1 MSTWRDSLLPA
12 SFRGIGFFIE
22 KAVVPVGR
30 KGQLHEFPQRDEP
43 YFESL
48 GKQSQ
53 VHTLTAFIVGRD
65 CFEQR
70 DKLLQ
75 ALEEEGAGELVHPWL
90 GRVQVQVGECSI
102 THNLAEGGIVRLELK
117 FYPANPLKFP
127 VSTLNTRRLLLG
139 ASESLLDSAL
149 RRYRLVMATVDA
161 VRINIQA
168 LRSAL
173 SGVFATLQR
182 QFAPFMTI
190 YSDVTALV
198 HSLVNAPLTVST
210 LFTTFFAS
218 FDGDSRRSRRAN
230 GTSVI
235 GGGIKGTGGGS
246 SFEGSSGS
254 SSSSNSGG
262 GSANGSIGSG
272 TSTSPALGAGGSGVS
287 TNLASGSGK
296 GTSTSTAS
304 RSGSNGGVSSVET
317 VDYRSVISEATQQ
330 AEAVSSINLVNQS
343 SGQDTGV
350 TAQATANLVQDA
362 LLVKVAR
369 IVASMPVAT
378 TVTPLTVVPSL
389 DQQVTQALQRVDV
402 PVADDVIELRDT
414 LSSAIWEASLKADP
428 EHYLALN
435 TVRQALIRHL
445 NAVAA
450 SGVRLVDMKVSEP
463 LPALVL
469 AYRRFGDASRALEIV
484 QRNRLAHPGFVP
496 PGTLKIAQE

>member
-12 SFRGIGFFIE
+12 SFRGVGFFIE

-75 ALEEEGAGELVHPWL
+75 ALEQEGAGELVHPWL
-90 GRVQVQVGECSI
+90 GRMPVQVGQCSV
-102 THNLAEGGIVRLELK
+102 THTLSEGGLVKLDLM

-127 VSTLNTRRLLLG
+127 VSTLNTRRQLLG

-149 RRYRLVMATVDA
+149 RRYRSVMATVDA

-173 SGVFATLQR
+173 SGVFATIQR

-210 LFTTFFAS
+210 LFSTFFAS
-218 FDGDSRRSRRAN
+218 FDGDRRRSGRTDGSSNIGGASI
-230 GTSVI
+230 GTSAGSAV
-235 GGGIKGTGGGS
+235 GGS
-246 SFEGSSGS
+246 
-254 SSSSNSGG
+254 SGG
-262 GSANGSIGSG
+262 GSASGSG
-272 TSTSPALGAGGSGVS
+272 GSASGSNVSGASSGS
-287 TNLASGSGK
+287 ASGSG
-296 GTSTSTAS
+296 STSTRQAS
-304 RSGSNGGVSSVET
+304 RTAINGGGSSVET
-317 VDYRSVISEATQQ
+317 VPYRSVISEATQQ
-330 AEAVSSINLVNQS
+330 AEAVSSINLVNQG
-343 SGQDTGV
+343 SGLDTGV

-369 IVASMPVAT
+369 IVASMPVAAK
-378 TVTPLTVVPSL
+378 VTPLTVVPSL

-435 TVRQALIRHL
+435 TLRQALVRHL

-450 SGVRLVDMKVSEP
+450 SGVRLVDMQVSEP

-469 AYRRFGDASRALEIV
+469 AYRRFGDASRGQEIV

>member
-12 SFRGIGFFIE
+12 SFRGVGFFIE

-30 KGQLHEFPQRDEP
+30 KGQLHEYPQRDEP

-48 GKQSQ
+48 GKQAQ

-70 DKLLQ
+70 DNLLQ
-75 ALEEEGAGELVHPWL
+75 ALEKDGAGELVHPWL
-90 GRVQVQVGECSI
+90 GRMQVQVGQCSV
-102 THNLAEGGIVRLELK
+102 THTLTEGGMVRLDLV

-127 VSTLNTRRLLLG
+127 VSTLNTRRQLLG

-149 RRYRLVMATVDA
+149 RRYRSVMAVVDA
-161 VRINIQA
+161 VRINVQA

-173 SGVFATLQR
+173 SGVFATIQR
-182 QFAPFMTI
+182 QFAPFMAI

-230 GTSVI
+230 GSSSV
-235 GGGIKGTGGGS
+235 GGASTTTGSGSSVGGGS
-246 SFEGSSGS
+246 GGSSGGSSGS
-254 SSSSNSGG
+254 STSISLASSS
-262 GSANGSIGSG
+262 GSS
-272 TSTSPALGAGGSGVS
+272 
-287 TNLASGSGK
+287 SGS
-296 GTSTSTAS
+296 SDL
-304 RSGSNGGVSSVET
+304 ET
-317 VDYRSVISEATQQ
+317 VPYRSVISEATQQ
-330 AEAVSSINLVNQS
+330 AQAVSGINLV
-343 SGQDTGV
+343 GQGGGLDTGLA
-350 TAQATANLVQDA
+350 AQAIANLVQDA
-362 LLVKVAR
+362 LLVKVAK

-378 TVTPLTVVPSL
+378 TVAPLTVVPSL
-389 DQQVTQALQRVDV
+389 DQQRVQALQRVDV

-414 LSSAIWEASLKADP
+414 LSSAIWKASLKADP
-428 EHYLALN
+428 DHYLALN
-435 TVRQALIRHL
+435 TLRQALIRHL

-469 AYRRFGDASRALEIV
+469 AYRRFGDASRSLEIV

>member
-12 SFRGIGFFIE
+12 SFRGVGFFIE

-48 GKQSQ
+48 GKQAQ

-65 CFEQR
+65 CFEKR
-70 DKLLQ
+70 DNLLE
-75 ALEEEGAGELVHPWL
+75 ALEKDGAGELVHPWL
-90 GRVQVQVGECSI
+90 GRMQVQVGQCSV
-102 THNLAEGGIVRLELK
+102 THTLIEGGMVRLDLV

-127 VSTLNTRRLLLG
+127 VSTLNTRRQLLG
-139 ASESLLDSAL
+139 ASASLLDSAL
-149 RRYRLVMATVDA
+149 RRYRSVMAVVDA
-161 VRINIQA
+161 VRINVQA

-173 SGVFATLQR
+173 SGVFATIQR
-182 QFAPFMTI
+182 QFAPFMAI

-230 GTSVI
+230 GSSSVS
-235 GGGIKGTGGGS
+235 GASTTTGSSSSVGGGS
-246 SFEGSSGS
+246 GGSSGGSSGS
-254 SSSSNSGG
+254 GSGSSTSISLASSSGSSGG
-262 GSANGSIGSG
+262 
-272 TSTSPALGAGGSGVS
+272 
-287 TNLASGSGK
+287 
-296 GTSTSTAS
+296 
-304 RSGSNGGVSSVET
+304 SSDLET
-317 VDYRSVISEATQQ
+317 VPYRSVISEATQQ
-330 AEAVSSINLVNQS
+330 AQAVSGINLVGQG
-343 SGQDTGV
+343 SGLDTGL
-350 TAQATANLVQDA
+350 TAQAIANLVQDA

-378 TVTPLTVVPSL
+378 TVAPLTVVPSL
-389 DQQVTQALQRVDV
+389 DQQRVQALQRVDV

-428 EHYLALN
+428 DHYLALN
-435 TVRQALIRHL
+435 TLRQALIRHL

-469 AYRRFGDASRALEIV
+469 AYRRFCDASRSLEIV

>member
-12 SFRGIGFFIE
+12 SFRGVGFFIE
-22 KAVVPVGR
+22 KAVVPAGR

-48 GKQSQ
+48 GKQSK
-53 VHTLTAFIVGRD
+53 VHTLTGFIVGPD

-70 DKLLQ
+70 DRLLQ
-75 ALEEEGAGELVHPWL
+75 ALEQEGAGELVHPWL
-90 GRVQVQVGECSI
+90 GRVQVQVGECGV
-102 THNLAEGGIVRLELK
+102 THNLSEGGLVRLDLK

-127 VSTLNTRRLLLG
+127 VSTLNTRRQLLG

-149 RRYRLVMATVDA
+149 RRYRSVMATVDA

-173 SGVFATLQR
+173 SGVFATIQR
-182 QFAPFMTI
+182 QFTPFMTI

-218 FDGDSRRSRRAN
+218 FDGDSRRARRAN
-230 GTSVI
+230 GTSSI
-235 GGGIKGTGGGS
+235 GGASTGTNAGSGSGSSTGGGS
-246 SFEGSSGS
+246 GSGS
-254 SSSSNSGG
+254 
-262 GSANGSIGSG
+262 
-272 TSTSPALGAGGSGVS
+272 
-287 TNLASGSGK
+287 ASGSN
-296 GTSTSTAS
+296 GTAAS
-304 RSGSNGGVSSVET
+304 SVAARSGSNGGVSSVET

-330 AEAVSSINLVNQS
+330 AEAVSGINLVSQS
-343 SGQDTGV
+343 SGLDTGV
-350 TAQATANLVQDA
+350 TAQAAANLVQDA
-362 LLVKVAR
+362 LLVKVAK

-435 TVRQALIRHL
+435 TLRQALIRHL

-469 AYRRFGDASRALEIV
+469 AYRRFGDASRALEMV

>member
-12 SFRGIGFFIE
+12 SFRGVGFFIE
-22 KAVVPVGR
+22 KAVVPAGR

-48 GKQSQ
+48 GKQSK
-53 VHTLTAFIVGRD
+53 VHTLTGFIVGPD

-70 DKLLQ
+70 DRLLQ
-75 ALEEEGAGELVHPWL
+75 ALEQEGAGELVHPWL
-90 GRVQVQVGECSI
+90 GRVQVQVGECGV
-102 THNLAEGGIVRLELK
+102 THNLSEGGLVRLDLK

-127 VSTLNTRRLLLG
+127 VSTLNTRRQLLG

-149 RRYRLVMATVDA
+149 RRYRSVMATVDA

-173 SGVFATLQR
+173 SGVFATIQR
-182 QFAPFMTI
+182 QFTPFMTI

-218 FDGDSRRSRRAN
+218 FDGDSRRARRAN
-230 GTSVI
+230 GTSSI
-235 GGGIKGTGGGS
+235 GGASTGTNAGSGSGSSTGGGS
-246 SFEGSSGS
+246 GSGS
-254 SSSSNSGG
+254 
-262 GSANGSIGSG
+262 
-272 TSTSPALGAGGSGVS
+272 
-287 TNLASGSGK
+287 ASGSN
-296 GTSTSTAS
+296 GTAAS
-304 RSGSNGGVSSVET
+304 SAAARSGSNGGVSSVET

-330 AEAVSSINLVNQS
+330 AEAVSGINLVSQS
-343 SGQDTGV
+343 SGLDTGV
-350 TAQATANLVQDA
+350 TAQAAANLVQDA
-362 LLVKVAR
+362 LLVKVAK

-389 DQQVTQALQRVDV
+389 DQQVTQALQLVDV

-435 TVRQALIRHL
+435 TLRQALIRHL

-450 SGVRLVDMKVSEP
+450 SGVRLVDMKVSES

-469 AYRRFGDASRALEIV
+469 AYRRFGDASRAQEMV

>member
-12 SFRGIGFFIE
+12 SFRGVGFFIE
-22 KAVVPVGR
+22 KAVVPAGR

-48 GKQSQ
+48 GKQSK
-53 VHTLTAFIVGRD
+53 VHTLTGFIVGPD

-70 DKLLQ
+70 DRLLQ
-75 ALEEEGAGELVHPWL
+75 ALEQEGAGELVHPWL
-90 GRVQVQVGECSI
+90 GRVQVQVGECGV
-102 THNLAEGGIVRLELK
+102 THNLSEGGLVRLDLK

-127 VSTLNTRRLLLG
+127 VSTLNTRRQLLG

-149 RRYRLVMATVDA
+149 RRYRSVMATVDA

-173 SGVFATLQR
+173 SGVFATIQR
-182 QFAPFMTI
+182 QFTPFMTI

-218 FDGDSRRSRRAN
+218 FDGDSRRARRAN
-230 GTSVI
+230 CTSSI
-235 GGGIKGTGGGS
+235 GGASTGTNAGSGSGSSTGGGS
-246 SFEGSSGS
+246 GSGS
-254 SSSSNSGG
+254 
-262 GSANGSIGSG
+262 
-272 TSTSPALGAGGSGVS
+272 
-287 TNLASGSGK
+287 ASGSN
-296 GTSTSTAS
+296 GTAAS
-304 RSGSNGGVSSVET
+304 SAAARSGSNGGVSSVET

-330 AEAVSSINLVNQS
+330 AEAVSGINLVSQS
-343 SGQDTGV
+343 SGLDTGV
-350 TAQATANLVQDA
+350 TAQAAANLVQDA
-362 LLVKVAR
+362 LLVKVAK

-378 TVTPLTVVPSL
+378 TVMPLTVVPSL

-435 TVRQALIRHL
+435 TLRQALIRHL

-450 SGVRLVDMKVSEP
+450 SGVRLVDMKVSES

-469 AYRRFGDASRALEIV
+469 AYRRFGDASRAQEMV

-496 PGTLKIAQE
+496 PGALKIAQE

>member
-12 SFRGIGFFIE
+12 SFRGVGFFIE
-22 KAVVPVGR
+22 KAVVPAGR

-48 GKQSQ
+48 GKQSK
-53 VHTLTAFIVGRD
+53 VHTLTGFIVGPD

-75 ALEEEGAGELVHPWL
+75 ALEQEGAGELVHPWL
-90 GRVQVQVGECSI
+90 GRVQVQVGECGV
-102 THNLAEGGIVRLELK
+102 THNLSEGGLVRLDLK

-127 VSTLNTRRLLLG
+127 VSTLNTRRQLLG

-149 RRYRLVMATVDA
+149 RRYRSVMATVDA

-173 SGVFATLQR
+173 SGVFATIQR
-182 QFAPFMTI
+182 QFTPFMTI

-218 FDGDSRRSRRAN
+218 FDGDSLRARRAN
-230 GTSVI
+230 GTSSI
-235 GGGIKGTGGGS
+235 GGASTGAGSGSSTGGGS
-246 SFEGSSGS
+246 G
-254 SSSSNSGG
+254 
-262 GSANGSIGSG
+262 NGS
-272 TSTSPALGAGGSGVS
+272 
-287 TNLASGSGK
+287 ASGSN
-296 GTSTSTAS
+296 GTAAS
-304 RSGSNGGVSSVET
+304 SAAARSGSNGGVSSVET

-330 AEAVSSINLVNQS
+330 AEAVSGINLVSQG
-343 SGQDTGV
+343 SGLDTGV
-350 TAQATANLVQDA
+350 TAQAAANLVQDA
-362 LLVKVAR
+362 LLVKVAK

-435 TVRQALIRHL
+435 TLRQALIRHL

-450 SGVRLVDMKVSEP
+450 SGVRLVDLKVSEP

-469 AYRRFGDASRALEIV
+469 AYRRFGDASRAQEMV

>member
-12 SFRGIGFFIE
+12 SFRGVGFFIE

-48 GKQSQ
+48 GKQAQ

-65 CFEQR
+65 CFEKR
-70 DKLLQ
+70 DNLLE
-75 ALEEEGAGELVHPWL
+75 ALEKDGAGELVHPWL
-90 GRVQVQVGECSI
+90 GRMQVQVGQCSV
-102 THNLAEGGIVRLELK
+102 THTLIEGGMVRLDLV

-127 VSTLNTRRLLLG
+127 VLTLNTRRQLLG
-139 ASESLLDSAL
+139 ASASLLDSAL
-149 RRYRLVMATVDA
+149 RRYRSVMAVVDA
-161 VRINIQA
+161 VRINVQA

-173 SGVFATLQR
+173 SGVFATIQR
-182 QFAPFMTI
+182 QFAPFMAI

-230 GTSVI
+230 GSSSVS
-235 GGGIKGTGGGS
+235 GASTTTGSSSSVGGGS
-246 SFEGSSGS
+246 GGSSGGSSGS
-254 SSSSNSGG
+254 GSGSSTSISLASSSGSSGG
-262 GSANGSIGSG
+262 
-272 TSTSPALGAGGSGVS
+272 
-287 TNLASGSGK
+287 
-296 GTSTSTAS
+296 
-304 RSGSNGGVSSVET
+304 SSDLET
-317 VDYRSVISEATQQ
+317 VPYRSVISEATQQ
-330 AEAVSSINLVNQS
+330 AQAVSSINLVGQG
-343 SGQDTGV
+343 SGLDTGL
-350 TAQATANLVQDA
+350 TAQAIANLVQDA

-378 TVTPLTVVPSL
+378 TVAPLTVVPSL
-389 DQQVTQALQRVDV
+389 DQQRVQALQRVDV

-428 EHYLALN
+428 DHYLALN
-435 TVRQALIRHL
+435 TLRQALIRHL

-469 AYRRFGDASRALEIV
+469 AYRRFCDASRSLEIV

>member
-12 SFRGIGFFIE
+12 SFRGVGFFIE
-22 KAVVPVGR
+22 KAVVPAGR

-48 GKQSQ
+48 GKQSK
-53 VHTLTAFIVGRD
+53 VHTLTGFIVGPD

-70 DKLLQ
+70 DRLLQ
-75 ALEEEGAGELVHPWL
+75 ALEQEGAGELVHPWL
-90 GRVQVQVGECSI
+90 GRVQVQVGECGV
-102 THNLAEGGIVRLELK
+102 THNLSEGGLVRLDLK

-127 VSTLNTRRLLLG
+127 VSTLNTRRQLLG

-149 RRYRLVMATVDA
+149 RRYRSVMATVDA

-173 SGVFATLQR
+173 SGVFATIQR
-182 QFAPFMTI
+182 QFTPFMTI

-218 FDGDSRRSRRAN
+218 FDGDSRRARRAN
-230 GTSVI
+230 GTSSI
-235 GGGIKGTGGGS
+235 GGASTGTSTGSGSGSSTGGGS
-246 SFEGSSGS
+246 GSGS
-254 SSSSNSGG
+254 
-262 GSANGSIGSG
+262 
-272 TSTSPALGAGGSGVS
+272 
-287 TNLASGSGK
+287 ASGSN
-296 GTSTSTAS
+296 GTAAS
-304 RSGSNGGVSSVET
+304 SAAARSGSNGGVSSVET

-330 AEAVSSINLVNQS
+330 AEAVSGINLVSQS
-343 SGQDTGV
+343 SGLDTGV
-350 TAQATANLVQDA
+350 TAQAAANLVQDA
-362 LLVKVAR
+362 LLVKVAK

-435 TVRQALIRHL
+435 TLRQALIRHL

-469 AYRRFGDASRALEIV
+469 AYRRFGDASRAQEMV

>member
-12 SFRGIGFFIE
+12 SFRGVGFFIE
-22 KAVVPVGR
+22 KAVVPAGR

-48 GKQSQ
+48 GKQSK
-53 VHTLTAFIVGRD
+53 VHTLTGFIVGPD

-75 ALEEEGAGELVHPWL
+75 ALEQEGAGELVHPWL
-90 GRVQVQVGECSI
+90 GRVQVQVGECGV
-102 THNLAEGGIVRLELK
+102 THNLSEGGLVRLDLK

-127 VSTLNTRRLLLG
+127 VSTLNTRRQLLG

-149 RRYRLVMATVDA
+149 RRYRSVMATVDA

-173 SGVFATLQR
+173 SGVFATIQR
-182 QFAPFMTI
+182 QFTPFMTI

-218 FDGDSRRSRRAN
+218 FDGDSRRARRAN
-230 GTSVI
+230 GTSSI
-235 GGGIKGTGGGS
+235 GGASTGAGSGSSTGGGS
-246 SFEGSSGS
+246 G
-254 SSSSNSGG
+254 
-262 GSANGSIGSG
+262 NGS
-272 TSTSPALGAGGSGVS
+272 
-287 TNLASGSGK
+287 ASGSN
-296 GTSTSTAS
+296 GTAAS
-304 RSGSNGGVSSVET
+304 SAAARSGSNGGVSSVET

-330 AEAVSSINLVNQS
+330 AEAVSGINLVSQG
-343 SGQDTGV
+343 SGLDTGV
-350 TAQATANLVQDA
+350 TAQAAANLVQDA
-362 LLVKVAR
+362 LLVKVAK

-378 TVTPLTVVPSL
+378 TVMPLTVVPSL

-435 TVRQALIRHL
+435 TLRQALIRHL

-450 SGVRLVDMKVSEP
+450 SGVRLVDLKVSEP

-469 AYRRFGDASRALEIV
+469 AYRRFGDASRAQEMV

>member
-12 SFRGIGFFIE
+12 SFRGVGFFIE
-22 KAVVPVGR
+22 KAVVPAGR

-48 GKQSQ
+48 GKQSK
-53 VHTLTAFIVGRD
+53 VHTLTGFIVGPD

-75 ALEEEGAGELVHPWL
+75 ALEQEGAGELVHPWL
-90 GRVQVQVGECSI
+90 GRVQVQVGECGV
-102 THNLAEGGIVRLELK
+102 THNLSEGGLVRLDLK

-127 VSTLNTRRLLLG
+127 VSTLNTRRQLLG
-139 ASESLLDSAL
+139 ASESLLGSAL
-149 RRYRLVMATVDA
+149 RRYRSVMATVDA

-173 SGVFATLQR
+173 SGVFATIQR
-182 QFAPFMTI
+182 QFTPFMTI

-210 LFTTFFAS
+210 LFSTFFAS
-218 FDGDSRRSRRAN
+218 FDGDSRRARRAN
-230 GTSVI
+230 GTSSI
-235 GGGIKGTGGGS
+235 GGASTGTDAGSGPGNSPGGGS
-246 SFEGSSGS
+246 G
-254 SSSSNSGG
+254 
-262 GSANGSIGSG
+262 NGS
-272 TSTSPALGAGGSGVS
+272 
-287 TNLASGSGK
+287 ASGSN
-296 GTSTSTAS
+296 GTAAS
-304 RSGSNGGVSSVET
+304 SAAARSGSNGGVSSVET

-330 AEAVSSINLVNQS
+330 AEAVSGINLVSQS
-343 SGQDTGV
+343 SGLDTGV
-350 TAQATANLVQDA
+350 TAQAAANLVQDA
-362 LLVKVAR
+362 LLVKVAK

-378 TVTPLTVVPSL
+378 TVMPLTVVPSL

-435 TVRQALIRHL
+435 TLRQALIRHL

-450 SGVRLVDMKVSEP
+450 SGVRLVDLKVSEP

-469 AYRRFGDASRALEIV
+469 AYRRFGDASRAQEMV

>member
-1 MSTWRDSLLPA
+1 MMSTWRDSLLPA
-12 SFRGIGFFIE
+12 SFRGVGFFIE

-30 KGQLHEFPQRDEP
+30 KGQLHEYPQRDEP

-48 GKQSQ
+48 GKQAQ

-70 DKLLQ
+70 DNLLQ
-75 ALEEEGAGELVHPWL
+75 ALEKDGAGELVHPWL
-90 GRVQVQVGECSI
+90 GRMQVQVGQCSV
-102 THNLAEGGIVRLELK
+102 THTLTEGGMVRLDLV

-127 VSTLNTRRLLLG
+127 VSTLNTRRQLLG

-149 RRYRLVMATVDA
+149 RRYRSVMAVVDA
-161 VRINIQA
+161 VRINVQA

-173 SGVFATLQR
+173 SGLFATIQR
-182 QFAPFMTI
+182 QFAPFMAI

-230 GTSVI
+230 GSSSV
-235 GGGIKGTGGGS
+235 GGASTTTGSGSSVGGGS
-246 SFEGSSGS
+246 GGSSGGSSGS
-254 SSSSNSGG
+254 STSISLASSS
-262 GSANGSIGSG
+262 GSS
-272 TSTSPALGAGGSGVS
+272 
-287 TNLASGSGK
+287 SGS
-296 GTSTSTAS
+296 SDL
-304 RSGSNGGVSSVET
+304 ET
-317 VDYRSVISEATQQ
+317 VPYRSVISEATQQ
-330 AEAVSSINLVNQS
+330 AQAVSGINLVGQG
-343 SGQDTGV
+343 SGLDTGLA
-350 TAQATANLVQDA
+350 AQAIANLVQDA
-362 LLVKVAR
+362 LLVKVAK

-378 TVTPLTVVPSL
+378 TVAPLTVVPSL
-389 DQQVTQALQRVDV
+389 DQQRVQALQRVDV

-428 EHYLALN
+428 DHYLALN
-435 TVRQALIRHL
+435 TLRQALIRHL

-469 AYRRFGDASRALEIV
+469 AYRRFGDASRSLEIV

>member
-12 SFRGIGFFIE
+12 SFRGVGFFIE
-22 KAVVPVGR
+22 KAVVPAGR

-48 GKQSQ
+48 GKQSK
-53 VHTLTAFIVGRD
+53 VHTLTGFIVGPD

-70 DKLLQ
+70 DRLLQ
-75 ALEEEGAGELVHPWL
+75 ALEQEGAGELVHPWL
-90 GRVQVQVGECSI
+90 GRVQVQVGECGV
-102 THNLAEGGIVRLELK
+102 THNLSEGGLVRLDLK

-127 VSTLNTRRLLLG
+127 VSTLNTRRQLLG

-149 RRYRLVMATVDA
+149 RRYRSVMATVDA

-173 SGVFATLQR
+173 SGVFATIQR
-182 QFAPFMTI
+182 QFTPFMTI

-218 FDGDSRRSRRAN
+218 FDGDSRRARRAN
-230 GTSVI
+230 GTSSI
-235 GGGIKGTGGGS
+235 GGASTGTNAGSGSGSSTGGGS
-246 SFEGSSGS
+246 GSGS
-254 SSSSNSGG
+254 
-262 GSANGSIGSG
+262 
-272 TSTSPALGAGGSGVS
+272 
-287 TNLASGSGK
+287 ASGSN
-296 GTSTSTAS
+296 GTAAS
-304 RSGSNGGVSSVET
+304 SAAARSGSNGGVSSVET

-330 AEAVSSINLVNQS
+330 AEAVSGINLVSQS
-343 SGQDTGV
+343 SGLDTGV
-350 TAQATANLVQDA
+350 TAQAAANLVQDA
-362 LLVKVAR
+362 LLVKVAK

-378 TVTPLTVVPSL
+378 TVMPLTVVPSL
-389 DQQVTQALQRVDV
+389 DQQVKQALQRVDV

-435 TVRQALIRHL
+435 TLRQALIRHL

-450 SGVRLVDMKVSEP
+450 SGVRLVDMKVSES

-469 AYRRFGDASRALEIV
+469 AYRRFGDASRA
-484 QRNRLAHPGFVP
+484 
-496 PGTLKIAQE
+496 QEMV

>member
-12 SFRGIGFFIE
+12 SFRGVGFFIE
-22 KAVVPVGR
+22 KAVVPAGR

-48 GKQSQ
+48 GKQSK
-53 VHTLTAFIVGRD
+53 VHTLTGFIVGPD

-75 ALEEEGAGELVHPWL
+75 ALEQEGAGELVHPWL
-90 GRVQVQVGECSI
+90 GRVQVQVGECGV
-102 THNLAEGGIVRLELK
+102 THNLSEGGLVRLDLK

-127 VSTLNTRRLLLG
+127 VSTLNTRRQLLG

-149 RRYRLVMATVDA
+149 RRYRSVMATVDA

-173 SGVFATLQR
+173 SGVFATIQLQ
-182 QFAPFMTI
+182 FTPFMTI

-218 FDGDSRRSRRAN
+218 FDGDSRRARRAN
-230 GTSVI
+230 GTSSI
-235 GGGIKGTGGGS
+235 GGASTGAGSGSSTGGGS
-246 SFEGSSGS
+246 G
-254 SSSSNSGG
+254 
-262 GSANGSIGSG
+262 NGS
-272 TSTSPALGAGGSGVS
+272 
-287 TNLASGSGK
+287 ASGSN
-296 GTSTSTAS
+296 GTAAS
-304 RSGSNGGVSSVET
+304 SAAARSGSNGGVSSVET

-330 AEAVSSINLVNQS
+330 AEAVSGINLVSQG
-343 SGQDTGV
+343 SGLDTGV
-350 TAQATANLVQDA
+350 TAQAAANLVQDA
-362 LLVKVAR
+362 LLVKVAK

-435 TVRQALIRHL
+435 TLRQALIRHL

-450 SGVRLVDMKVSEP
+450 SGVRLVDLKVSEP

-469 AYRRFGDASRALEIV
+469 AYRRFGDASRAQEMV

>member
-12 SFRGIGFFIE
+12 SFRGVGFFIE
-22 KAVVPVGR
+22 KAVVPAGR

-48 GKQSQ
+48 GKQSK
-53 VHTLTAFIVGRD
+53 VHTLTGFIVGPD

-70 DKLLQ
+70 DRLLQ
-75 ALEEEGAGELVHPWL
+75 ALEQEGAGELVHPWL
-90 GRVQVQVGECSI
+90 GRVQVQVGECGV
-102 THNLAEGGIVRLELK
+102 THNLSEGGLVRLDLK

-127 VSTLNTRRLLLG
+127 VSTLNTRRQLLG

-149 RRYRLVMATVDA
+149 RRYRSVMATVDA

-173 SGVFATLQR
+173 SGVFATIQR
-182 QFAPFMTI
+182 QFTPFMTI

-218 FDGDSRRSRRAN
+218 FDGDSRRARRAN
-230 GTSVI
+230 GTSSI
-235 GGGIKGTGGGS
+235 GGASTGTNAGSGSGSSTGGGS
-246 SFEGSSGS
+246 GSGS
-254 SSSSNSGG
+254 
-262 GSANGSIGSG
+262 
-272 TSTSPALGAGGSGVS
+272 
-287 TNLASGSGK
+287 ASGSN
-296 GTSTSTAS
+296 GTAAS
-304 RSGSNGGVSSVET
+304 SAAARSGSNGGVSSVET

-330 AEAVSSINLVNQS
+330 AEAVSGINLVSQS
-343 SGQDTGV
+343 SGLDTGV
-350 TAQATANLVQDA
+350 TAQAAANLVQDA
-362 LLVKVAR
+362 LLVKVAK

-389 DQQVTQALQRVDV
+389 DQQMTQALQRVDV

-435 TVRQALIRHL
+435 TLRQALIRHL

-450 SGVRLVDMKVSEP
+450 SGVRLVDMKVSES

-469 AYRRFGDASRALEIV
+469 AYRRFGDASRAQEMV

-496 PGTLKIAQE
+496 PGALKIAQE

>member
-12 SFRGIGFFIE
+12 SFRGVGFFIE
-22 KAVVPVGR
+22 KAVVPAGR

-48 GKQSQ
+48 GKQSK
-53 VHTLTAFIVGRD
+53 VHTLTGFIVGPD

-70 DKLLQ
+70 DRLLQ
-75 ALEEEGAGELVHPWL
+75 ALEQEGAGELVHPWL
-90 GRVQVQVGECSI
+90 GRVQVQVGECGV
-102 THNLAEGGIVRLELK
+102 THNLSEGGLVRLDLK

-127 VSTLNTRRLLLG
+127 VSTLNTRRQLLG

-149 RRYRLVMATVDA
+149 RRYRSVMATVDA

-173 SGVFATLQR
+173 SGVFATIQR
-182 QFAPFMTI
+182 QFTPFMTI

-218 FDGDSRRSRRAN
+218 FDGDSRRARRAN
-230 GTSVI
+230 GTSSI
-235 GGGIKGTGGGS
+235 GGASTGTNAGSGSGSSTGGGS
-246 SFEGSSGS
+246 GSGS
-254 SSSSNSGG
+254 
-262 GSANGSIGSG
+262 
-272 TSTSPALGAGGSGVS
+272 
-287 TNLASGSGK
+287 ASGSN
-296 GTSTSTAS
+296 GTAAS
-304 RSGSNGGVSSVET
+304 SAAARSGSNGGVSSVET

-330 AEAVSSINLVNQS
+330 AEAVSGINLVSQS
-343 SGQDTGV
+343 SGLDTGV
-350 TAQATANLVQDA
+350 TAQAAANLVQDA
-362 LLVKVAR
+362 MLVKVAK

-435 TVRQALIRHL
+435 TLRQALIRHL

-450 SGVRLVDMKVSEP
+450 SGVRLVDMKVSES

-469 AYRRFGDASRALEIV
+469 AYRRFGDASRAQEMV

>member
-12 SFRGIGFFIE
+12 SFRGVGFFIE
-22 KAVVPVGR
+22 KAVVPAGR

-48 GKQSQ
+48 GKQSK
-53 VHTLTAFIVGRD
+53 VHTLTGFIVGPD

-75 ALEEEGAGELVHPWL
+75 ALEQEGAGELVHPWL
-90 GRVQVQVGECSI
+90 GRVQVQVGECGV
-102 THNLAEGGIVRLELK
+102 THNLSEGGLVRLDLK

-127 VSTLNTRRLLLG
+127 VSTLNTRRQLLG

-149 RRYRLVMATVDA
+149 RRYRSVMATVDA

-173 SGVFATLQR
+173 SGVFATIQR
-182 QFAPFMTI
+182 QFTPFMTI

-218 FDGDSRRSRRAN
+218 FDGDSPRARRAN
-230 GTSVI
+230 GTSSI
-235 GGGIKGTGGGS
+235 GGASTGAGSGSSTGGGS
-246 SFEGSSGS
+246 G
-254 SSSSNSGG
+254 
-262 GSANGSIGSG
+262 NGS
-272 TSTSPALGAGGSGVS
+272 
-287 TNLASGSGK
+287 ASGSN
-296 GTSTSTAS
+296 GTAAS
-304 RSGSNGGVSSVET
+304 SAAARSGSNGGVSSVET

-330 AEAVSSINLVNQS
+330 AEAVSGINLVSQG
-343 SGQDTGV
+343 SGLDTGV
-350 TAQATANLVQDA
+350 TAQAAANLVQDA
-362 LLVKVAR
+362 LLVKVAK

-435 TVRQALIRHL
+435 TLRQALIRHL

-450 SGVRLVDMKVSEP
+450 SGVRLVDLKVSEP

-469 AYRRFGDASRALEIV
+469 AYRRFGDASRAQEMV

>member
-12 SFRGIGFFIE
+12 SFRGVGFFIE

-30 KGQLHEFPQRDEP
+30 KGQLHEYPQRNEP

-48 GKQSQ
+48 GKQAQ

-70 DKLLQ
+70 DNLLQ
-75 ALEEEGAGELVHPWL
+75 ALEKDGAGELVHPWL
-90 GRVQVQVGECSI
+90 GRMQVQVGQCSV
-102 THNLAEGGIVRLELK
+102 THTLTEGGMVRLDLV

-127 VSTLNTRRLLLG
+127 VSTLNTRRQLLG

-149 RRYRLVMATVDA
+149 RRYRSVMAVVDA
-161 VRINIQA
+161 VRINVQA

-173 SGVFATLQR
+173 SGVFATIQR
-182 QFAPFMTI
+182 QFAPFMAI

-230 GTSVI
+230 GSSSV
-235 GGGIKGTGGGS
+235 GGASTTTGSGSSVGGGS
-246 SFEGSSGS
+246 GGSSGGSSGS
-254 SSSSNSGG
+254 STSISLASSS
-262 GSANGSIGSG
+262 GSS
-272 TSTSPALGAGGSGVS
+272 
-287 TNLASGSGK
+287 SGS
-296 GTSTSTAS
+296 SDL
-304 RSGSNGGVSSVET
+304 ET
-317 VDYRSVISEATQQ
+317 VPYRSVISEATQQ
-330 AEAVSSINLVNQS
+330 AQAVSGINLVGQG
-343 SGQDTGV
+343 SGLDTGL
-350 TAQATANLVQDA
+350 TAQAIANLVQDA

-378 TVTPLTVVPSL
+378 TVAPLAVVPSL
-389 DQQVTQALQRVDV
+389 DQQRVQALQRVDV

-428 EHYLALN
+428 DHYLALN
-435 TVRQALIRHL
+435 TLRQALIRHL

-469 AYRRFGDASRALEIV
+469 AYRRFGDASRSLEIV

>member
-12 SFRGIGFFIE
+12 SFRGVGFFIE
-22 KAVVPVGR
+22 KAVVPAGR

-48 GKQSQ
+48 GKQSK
-53 VHTLTAFIVGRD
+53 VHTLTGFIVGPD

-70 DKLLQ
+70 DRLLQ
-75 ALEEEGAGELVHPWL
+75 ALEQEGAGELVHPWL
-90 GRVQVQVGECSI
+90 GRVQVQVGECGV
-102 THNLAEGGIVRLELK
+102 THNLSEGGLVRLDLK

-127 VSTLNTRRLLLG
+127 VSTLNTRRQLLG

-149 RRYRLVMATVDA
+149 RRYRSVMATVDA

-173 SGVFATLQR
+173 SGVFATIQR
-182 QFAPFMTI
+182 QFTPFMTI

-218 FDGDSRRSRRAN
+218 FDGDSRRARRAN
-230 GTSVI
+230 GTSSI
-235 GGGIKGTGGGS
+235 GGASTGTNAGSGSGSSTGGGS
-246 SFEGSSGS
+246 GSGS
-254 SSSSNSGG
+254 
-262 GSANGSIGSG
+262 
-272 TSTSPALGAGGSGVS
+272 
-287 TNLASGSGK
+287 ASGSN
-296 GTSTSTAS
+296 GTAAS
-304 RSGSNGGVSSVET
+304 SAAARSGSNGGVSSVET

-330 AEAVSSINLVNQS
+330 AEAVSGINLVSQS
-343 SGQDTGV
+343 SGLDTGV
-350 TAQATANLVQDA
+350 TAQAAANLVQDA
-362 LLVKVAR
+362 LLVKVAK

-402 PVADDVIELRDT
+402 PVADDVSELRDT

-435 TVRQALIRHL
+435 TLRQALIRHL

-469 AYRRFGDASRALEIV
+469 AYRRFGDASRAQEMV

>member
-12 SFRGIGFFIE
+12 SFRGVGFFIE

-30 KGQLHEFPQRDEP
+30 KGQLHEYPQRDEP

-48 GKQSQ
+48 GKQAQ

-70 DKLLQ
+70 DNLLQ
-75 ALEEEGAGELVHPWL
+75 ALEKDGAGELVHPWL
-90 GRVQVQVGECSI
+90 GRMQVQVGQCSV
-102 THNLAEGGIVRLELK
+102 THTLTEGGMVRLDLV

-127 VSTLNTRRLLLG
+127 VSTLNTRRQLLG

-149 RRYRLVMATVDA
+149 RRYRSVMAVVDA
-161 VRINIQA
+161 VRINVQA

-173 SGVFATLQR
+173 SGVFATIQR
-182 QFAPFMTI
+182 QFAPFMAI

-230 GTSVI
+230 GSSSV
-235 GGGIKGTGGGS
+235 GGASTTTGSGSSVGGGS
-246 SFEGSSGS
+246 GGSSGGSSGS
-254 SSSSNSGG
+254 STSISLASSS
-262 GSANGSIGSG
+262 GSS
-272 TSTSPALGAGGSGVS
+272 
-287 TNLASGSGK
+287 SGS
-296 GTSTSTAS
+296 SDL
-304 RSGSNGGVSSVET
+304 ET
-317 VDYRSVISEATQQ
+317 VPYRSVISEATQQ
-330 AEAVSSINLVNQS
+330 AQAVSGINLVGQG
-343 SGQDTGV
+343 SGLDTGLA
-350 TAQATANLVQDA
+350 AQAIANLVQDA
-362 LLVKVAR
+362 LLVKVAK

-378 TVTPLTVVPSL
+378 TVAPLTVVPSL
-389 DQQVTQALQRVDV
+389 DQQRVQALQRVDV

-428 EHYLALN
+428 DHYLALN
-435 TVRQALIRHL
+435 TLRQALIRHL

-469 AYRRFGDASRALEIV
+469 AYRRFGDASRSLEIV

>member
-12 SFRGIGFFIE
+12 SFRGVGFFIE

-48 GKQSQ
+48 GKQAQ

-65 CFEQR
+65 CFEKR
-70 DKLLQ
+70 DNLLE
-75 ALEEEGAGELVHPWL
+75 ALEKDGAGELVHPWL
-90 GRVQVQVGECSI
+90 GRMQVQVGQCSV
-102 THNLAEGGIVRLELK
+102 THTLIEGGMVRLDLV

-127 VSTLNTRRLLLG
+127 VSTLNTRRQLLG
-139 ASESLLDSAL
+139 ASASLLDSAL
-149 RRYRLVMATVDA
+149 RRYRSVMAVVDA
-161 VRINIQA
+161 VRINVQA

-173 SGVFATLQR
+173 SGVFATIQR
-182 QFAPFMTI
+182 QFAPFMAI

-230 GTSVI
+230 GSSSVS
-235 GGGIKGTGGGS
+235 GASTTTGSSSSVGGGS
-246 SFEGSSGS
+246 GGSSGGSSGS
-254 SSSSNSGG
+254 GSGSSTSISLASSSGSSGG
-262 GSANGSIGSG
+262 
-272 TSTSPALGAGGSGVS
+272 
-287 TNLASGSGK
+287 
-296 GTSTSTAS
+296 
-304 RSGSNGGVSSVET
+304 SSDLET
-317 VDYRSVISEATQQ
+317 VPYRSVISEATQQ
-330 AEAVSSINLVNQS
+330 AQAVSSINLVGQG
-343 SGQDTGV
+343 SGLDTGL
-350 TAQATANLVQDA
+350 TAQAIANLVQDA

-378 TVTPLTVVPSL
+378 TVAPLTVVPSL
-389 DQQVTQALQRVDV
+389 DQQRVQALQRVDV

-428 EHYLALN
+428 DHYLALN
-435 TVRQALIRHL
+435 TLRQALIRHL

-469 AYRRFGDASRALEIV
+469 AYRRFCDASRSLEIV
-484 QRNRLAHPGFVP
+484 QRNRLAHPG
-496 PGTLKIAQE
+496 